1 MLVALSRNDA
11 KRCGETCVAAGV
23 RTLEETPPDGIP
35 QLSHKHYAHISH
47 IFHDRAMS
55 AALHTTPLAFDFA
68 EGVSLFHF
76 FLGPQQ
82 FRHTSLGILSLAILR
97 RFTCR
102 HWSQL
107 PWSRWASFRLGSLIF
122 ATPTQQARSYVS
134 RLLSI
139 WSPHYMPFV
148 SQRRCR
154 PRRHSYT

>member
-97 RFTCR
+97 RSRFIHTF
-102 HWSQL
+102 HLQALVSTALESLGVLSAGQL
-107 PWSRWASFRLGSLIF
+107 DLCNTNAAGAEL
-122 ATPTQQARSYVS
+122 
-134 RLLSI
+134 
-139 WSPHYMPFV
+139 
-148 SQRRCR
+148 C
-154 PRRHSYT
+154 